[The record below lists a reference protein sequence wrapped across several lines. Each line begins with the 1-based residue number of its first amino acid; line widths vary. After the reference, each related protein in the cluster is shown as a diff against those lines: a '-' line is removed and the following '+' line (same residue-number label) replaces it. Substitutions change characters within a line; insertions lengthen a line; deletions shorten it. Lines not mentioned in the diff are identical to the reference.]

1 MNEKIEHS
9 GVVEHIEGNKVGVRI
24 TQSSVCSTCEAKK
37 LCEKSESQK
46 KIIECNSNGIKYR
59 IGEQVMVYGS
69 MAMRRDAAIIAFV
82 VPLAIIIIW
91 LFIAIGIIH
100 LNELIAIG
108 CMIGILAIYYIILYF
123 INGLISKKF
132 EFRIEKN
139 V

>member
-69 MAMRRDAAIIAFV
+69 MAMRRDAAII
-82 VPLAIIIIW
+82 IIW